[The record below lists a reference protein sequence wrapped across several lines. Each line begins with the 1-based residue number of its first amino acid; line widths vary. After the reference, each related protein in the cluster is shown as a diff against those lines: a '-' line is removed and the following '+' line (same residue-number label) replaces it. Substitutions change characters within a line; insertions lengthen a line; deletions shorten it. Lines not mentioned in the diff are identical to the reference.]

1 MLGYTIKRILQVIPV
16 LLIISFICFMMIRLV
31 PGDPVANMLGVNA
44 SKEAIAAQRAEL
56 GLDKPLLTQYGDFL
70 VKALQAVWSVA
81 LIAVLILT
89 SVDLNC
95 FSRPFYAD
103 QYRQLN
109 TAQTIG
115 MSEEDLDLTT
125 DVLLD
130 YTQGKRGNLDVQA
143 VIGGQVQE
151 VFNQREKDHMVDVQA
166 LYLNA
171 MSVRNLAAAIVIV
184 GLGLLVMK
192 KDKALRRQ
200 TAKMFLK
207 TSAVLMG
214 LAGALA
220 FYAFLDFNEFWT
232 MFHHIFFRNDLWL
245 LDPNTD
251 VLIMMVPETFFFNL
265 VFRILGGFGLGYLV
279 CLVLAWFESK
289 GGVQA

>member
-1 MLGYTIKRILQVIPV
+1 MKKTDSL
-16 LLIISFICFMMIRLV
+16 
-31 PGDPVANMLGVNA
+31 
-44 SKEAIAAQRAEL
+44 
-56 GLDKPLLTQYGDFL
+56 L

-95 FSRPFYAD
+95 CWPFYAD

-151 VFNQREKDHMVDVQA
+151 VFNQREKDHMVER
-166 LYLNA
+166 
-171 MSVRNLAAAIVIV
+171 S
-184 GLGLLVMK
+184 
-192 KDKALRRQ
+192 
-200 TAKMFLK
+200 
-207 TSAVLMG
+207 
-214 LAGALA
+214 GALSQRDERA
-220 FYAFLDFNEFWT
+220 E
-232 MFHHIFFRNDLWL
+232 
-245 LDPNTD
+245 
-251 VLIMMVPETFFFNL
+251 
-265 VFRILGGFGLGYLV
+265 LGGGDRDRGIGSV
-279 CLVLAWFESK
+279 GDEK
-289 GGVQA
+289 G

>member
-1 MLGYTIKRILQVIPV
+1 MKKTDSL
-16 LLIISFICFMMIRLV
+16 
-31 PGDPVANMLGVNA
+31 
-44 SKEAIAAQRAEL
+44 
-56 GLDKPLLTQYGDFL
+56 L
-70 VKALQAVWSVA
+70 VKTLQAVWSVA

-115 MSEEDLDLTT
+115 MSEKDLDLTT

-143 VIGGQVQE
+143 VINGQVQE

-265 VFRILGGFGLGYLV
+265 VFRILGGFGLGYLI
-279 CLVLAWFESK
+279 CLGLAWFESK

>member
-1 MLGYTIKRILQVIPV
+1 
-16 LLIISFICFMMIRLV
+16 
-31 PGDPVANMLGVNA
+31 
-44 SKEAIAAQRAEL
+44 
-56 GLDKPLLTQYGDFL
+56 
-70 VKALQAVWSVA
+70 
-81 LIAVLILT
+81 
-89 SVDLNC
+89 
-95 FSRPFYAD
+95 
-103 QYRQLN
+103 
-109 TAQTIG
+109 
-115 MSEEDLDLTT
+115 
-125 DVLLD
+125 
-130 YTQGKRGNLDVQA
+130 
-143 VIGGQVQE
+143 
-151 VFNQREKDHMVDVQA
+151 
-166 LYLNA
+166 
-171 MSVRNLAAAIVIV
+171 
-184 GLGLLVMK
+184 MK

-279 CLVLAWFESK
+279 CLGLAWFESK

>member
-1 MLGYTIKRILQVIPV
+1 
-16 LLIISFICFMMIRLV
+16 
-31 PGDPVANMLGVNA
+31 
-44 SKEAIAAQRAEL
+44 
-56 GLDKPLLTQYGDFL
+56 
-70 VKALQAVWSVA
+70 
-81 LIAVLILT
+81 
-89 SVDLNC
+89 
-95 FSRPFYAD
+95 
-103 QYRQLN
+103 
-109 TAQTIG
+109 

-251 VLIMMVPETFFFNL
+251 VLIMMVPEPFFFNL

-279 CLVLAWFESK
+279 CLGLAWFESK